1 VLENPALSDLVPHL
15 PLPETTTN
23 NDDLWTGKLVC
34 SESFQRHVIVGMTD
48 LSRVDLMSGHRAVVL
63 ARPEDMMEN
72 GELGQFFKFR
82 LFIIGKKCRDVTVQ
96 NWMTL
101 VN

>member
-1 VLENPALSDLVPHL
+1 
-15 PLPETTTN
+15 
-23 NDDLWTGKLVC
+23 
-34 SESFQRHVIVGMTD
+34 
-48 LSRVDLMSGHRAVVL
+48 VL